1 MKIVGNGQKDYYDP
15 CVGYGIDP
23 NLIYVRNTSVTKS
36 DDIPDFIKNLVP
48 EVYRANPHTKKYE
61 YTIDPGFVG
70 FCGIIYPFIR
80 VERTL
85 RYGYQPTKTKFFYN
99 ADILIKYLKDN
110 EILRKET
117 YFYYELLN
125 NKKTIRK
132 YLDPVVNLD
141 VFFDLG
147 NPTFYCGPDIYS
159 KYPNNDTVFV
169 QNPSLKKVQFY
180 KVFDAFTAFQEISMF
195 LGGVLGQSHPP
206 MVDISDK
213 DMAIKKGFGHKY
225 AFRKM
230 PTKRRK

>member
-23 NLIYVRNTSVTKS
+23 NLIYVRNASVTES
-36 DDIPDFIKNLVP
+36 EDIPDFITNLVP
-48 EVYRANPHTKKYE
+48 KVHKEYTDTKKYE
-61 YTIDPGFVG
+61 YTLYPGFIG

-80 VERTL
+80 LVMTPRE
-85 RYGYQPTKTKFFYN
+85 GYWPTKTKFFYD

-110 EILRKET
+110 EILRKEN
-117 YFYYELLN
+117 YFHHELLN

-132 YLDPVVNLD
+132 YLNPVVNVD

-147 NPTFYCGPDIYS
+147 NPIFYWGPDIYS
-159 KYPNNDTVFV
+159 KYPSNDTVFV
-169 QNPSLKKVQFY
+169 QNPSLKEAQFY

-206 MVDISDK
+206 MVGISDK

-230 PTKRRK
+230 PTKRKK